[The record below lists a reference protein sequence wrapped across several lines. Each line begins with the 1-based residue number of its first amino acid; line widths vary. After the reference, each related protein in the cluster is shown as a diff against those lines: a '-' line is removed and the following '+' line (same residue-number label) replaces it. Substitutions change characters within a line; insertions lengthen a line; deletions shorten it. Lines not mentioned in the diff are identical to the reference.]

1 MTKAQ
6 NKKHI
11 TCQGEFFDKPESA
24 EAMDWRC
31 IRTSGSFRNRVGMD
45 NGLSGWPESETSD
58 RNDVDTH
65 ADGDNGVSIDRK
77 AKASPSGTARKNMQG
92 KHDCIRAESQRKR
105 LLVFLEKHRSCTTE
119 FARNV
124 LRIYAP
130 AARVCELRKLGYRI
144 VTRMERH
151 YAADGITHNMARY
164 TLMKIPE

>member
-1 MTKAQ
+1 MKKAQ

-11 TCQGEFFDKPESA
+11 IRQGELFDKPESA
-24 EAMDWRC
+24 EMMGWQYV
-31 IRTSGSFRNRVGMD
+31 RTNGCFKNRVRTD
-45 NGLSGWPESETSD
+45 ACSAGWLESETK
-58 RNDVDTH
+58 VH
-65 ADGDNGVSIDRK
+65 PA
-77 AKASPSGTARKNMQG
+77 GTTRKNMQG

-119 FARNV
+119 FARNA

-130 AARVCELRKLGYRI
+130 AARICELRKLGYRI
-144 VTRMERH
+144 VTRMECH